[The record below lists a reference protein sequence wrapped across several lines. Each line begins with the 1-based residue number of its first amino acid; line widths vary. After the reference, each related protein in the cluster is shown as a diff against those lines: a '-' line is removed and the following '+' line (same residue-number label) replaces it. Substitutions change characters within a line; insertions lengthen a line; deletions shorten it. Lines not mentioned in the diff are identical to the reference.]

1 MPLDPVLSAILVV
14 CLLLALAKILSELFQ
29 KIGLPGVVGEV
40 FAGVIL
46 GPYGLGAIPFQGK
59 PLIQLGPLTLV
70 FAYFGMIVLLF
81 TAGLETTFA
90 EFKAAGVPSFVVAS
104 TGAALPFA
112 AAWHMSSLMGLSP
125 EAGLVIGL
133 ALVQCDVAIIIR
145 ILDELKMMNLKDAK
159 MIISIAVVA
168 DAIGLSLL
176 TIVSSVGVANVPLTF
191 GREAW
196 IFARSLGLWFALVVG
211 CAFLIPRFLK
221 RRARTFEKQGTMEI
235 AATVICF
242 AAAGLSVIMGLSPLV
257 GAFAAGMGIAG
268 SGAIKRVKDYTESI
282 SIIFVPILFAQM
294 GAQMNFAALLSGT
307 MILLI
312 VAVFAATEVATK
324 LIGSG
329 LPALYFLKDRG
340 AGLRVGVATTCMGI
354 DGMLALNIGLSHD
367 LITTD
372 VFTGMMLVCVLT
384 TIISPLIL
392 KPLYA
397 RVDLQRSERKQGPSE
412 NPVSRK
418 ETMNESLG

>member
-29 KIGLPGVVGEV
+29 KVGLPGVVGEV
-40 FAGVIL
+40 LAGVVL
-46 GPYGLGAIPFQGK
+46 GSYGLGGIPFQGK
-59 PLIQLGPLTLV
+59 PLIQLGPLTNV
-70 FAYFGMIVLLF
+70 FAYFGMIIVLF

-90 EFKAAGVPSFVVAS
+90 EFRAAGVPSFVVAS
-104 TGAALPFA
+104 TGAAVPFA
-112 AAWHMSSLMGLSP
+112 AGWYICSLMGLP
-125 EAGLVIGL
+125 QEAGLVIGL

-145 ILDELKMMNLKDAK
+145 ILDELDMMNLKDAK

-176 TIVSSVGVANVPLTF
+176 TIVSSVGVANVRLTF

-196 IFARSLGLWFALVVG
+196 IFARSLGLWFVLVVG
-211 CAFLIPRFLK
+211 CSFLIPRFVK
-221 RRARTFEKQGTMEI
+221 RRARVFEREGAIEI

-268 SGAIKRVKDYTESI
+268 SGAIGRVKEYTESI
-282 SIIFVPILFAQM
+282 SIIFVPILFAHM
-294 GAQMNFAALLSGT
+294 GAQMNFAALFSGGL
-307 MILLI
+307 ILLI
-312 VAVFAATEVATK
+312 VAIFAVTEVATK

-329 LPALYFLKDRG
+329 LPASYFLKDRG

-354 DGMLALNIGLSHD
+354 DGMLALNIGLSHG

-384 TIISPLIL
+384 TIVSPLIL

-397 RVDLQRSERKQGPSE
+397 RVRLPESERSQDILE
-412 NPVSRK
+412 N
-418 ETMNESLG
+418 

>member
-1 MPLDPVLSAILVV
+1 MALDPVLSAILVI

-29 KIGLPGVVGEV
+29 KVGLPGVVGEV
-40 FAGVIL
+40 FAGVLL
-46 GPYGLGAIPFQGK
+46 GSYGLGAIPFGDK
-59 PLIQLGPLTLV
+59 PLIQLGPLTIV
-70 FAYFGMIVLLF
+70 FAYFGMIIVLF
-81 TAGLETTFA
+81 TAGLETTFT
-90 EFKAAGVPSFVVAS
+90 EFKAAGIPSFVVAS

-112 AAWHMSSLMGLSP
+112 AGWYISSLMGLSQ

-159 MIISIAVVA
+159 MIISIAIVA

-196 IFARSLGLWFALVVG
+196 IFARSLGLWFVLVVG
-211 CAFLIPRFLK
+211 CAFLIPRFV
-221 RRARTFEKQGTMEI
+221 RRARAFEKEGTIEI

-268 SGAIKRVKDYTESI
+268 SGAIKRVKEYAESI
-282 SIIFVPILFAQM
+282 GIIFVPILFAHM
-294 GAQMNFAALLSGT
+294 GAQMNFAALFSGSL
-307 MILLI
+307 ILLI
-312 VAVFAATEVATK
+312 VAVFVVTEVATK
-324 LIGSG
+324 LIGAGVS
-329 LPALYFLKDRG
+329 ALYFLKDRG

-367 LITTD
+367 MITTD

-384 TIISPLIL
+384 TIVSPLIL
-392 KPLYA
+392 KPLYT
-397 RVDLQRSERKQGPSE
+397 RVRVAESERSSDTL
-412 NPVSRK
+412 N
-418 ETMNESLG
+418 N

>member
-1 MPLDPVLSAILVV
+1 MALDPVLSAILVV

-29 KIGLPGVVGEV
+29 KVGLPGVVGEV

-46 GPYGLGAIPFQGK
+46 GAYGLGSIPFQGK

-70 FAYFGMIVLLF
+70 FAYFGMIIVLF

-90 EFKAAGVPSFVVAS
+90 EFKAAGIPSFVVAS
-104 TGAALPFA
+104 TGAAVPFA
-112 AAWHMSSLMGLSP
+112 TSWVISSLLGLSQ
-125 EAGLVIGL
+125 ETGLVIGL

-145 ILDELKMMNLKDAK
+145 ILEELKMMNLKDAK

-176 TIVSSVGVANVPLTF
+176 TIVGSVGVTNAPLTF

-196 IFARSLGLWFALVVG
+196 IFARSLGLWLVLVVG

-221 RRARTFEKQGTMEI
+221 RARTFEKEGSMEI

-242 AAAGLSVIMGLSPLV
+242 AAVGLSVIIGLSPLV

-268 SGAIKRVKDYTESI
+268 SGAIKRVKEYAESI
-282 SIIFVPILFAQM
+282 SIIFVPVLFAHM
-294 GAQMNFAALLSGT
+294 GAQMNFGALFSGS

-312 VAVFAATEVATK
+312 VAVFVVVEVVTK
-324 LIGSG
+324 LVGSG

-384 TIISPLIL
+384 TIVSPLIL
-392 KPLYA
+392 KPLFA
-397 RVDLQRSERKQGPSE
+397 RIRAPESERSQDILT
-412 NPVSRK
+412 N
-418 ETMNESLG
+418 

>member
-1 MPLDPVLSAILVV
+1 MTMALDPVLSAILVV

-46 GPYGLGAIPFQGK
+46 GAYGLGSIPFEGK
-59 PLIQLGPLTLV
+59 PLIQLGPLTVV
-70 FAYFGMIVLLF
+70 FAYFGMIIVLF
-81 TAGLETTFA
+81 TAGLETTFT

-112 AAWHMSSLMGLSP
+112 AGWYISSLMGLSQ

-145 ILDELKMMNLKDAK
+145 ILDELKMMNLKDAR

-176 TIVSSVGVANVPLTF
+176 TIVGSVGVSNVPLTF

-196 IFARSLGLWFALVVG
+196 IFARSLGLWFVLVVG

-221 RRARTFEKQGTMEI
+221 RRARTLAKEGSIEL

-242 AAAGLSVIMGLSPLV
+242 AAAALSVILGLSPLV

-268 SGAIKRVKDYTESI
+268 SGAIKRVKEYAESI
-282 SIIFVPILFAQM
+282 SIIFVPILFAHM
-294 GAQMNFAALLSGT
+294 GAQMNFAALLSGS

-312 VAVFAATEVATK
+312 VAVFMVTEIATK

-329 LPALYFLKDRG
+329 LSALYFLKDRG

-354 DGMLALNIGLSHD
+354 DGMLALNIGLSHN

-384 TIISPLIL
+384 TIVSPLIL

-397 RVDLQRSERKQGPSE
+397 RARVPESERSQSILK
-412 NPVSRK
+412 N
-418 ETMNESLG
+418 